1 MSRKIV
7 AGNWKMNKSM
17 SEAQSLVQELNE
29 MASAW
34 PSDVKVIISPP
45 MLYLTQLAVSAEDNL
60 HVAAQNCHAE
70 KSGAYTGE
78 VSAVQLKSSE
88 INFCILGH
96 SERRQYFGETDASV
110 NAKVKSCL
118 AEGVTPIVCIGELL
132 EEREAGKEFAVV
144 ETQLRGGLE
153 GLSTEEI
160 EKCIVAYEPVW
171 AIGTGKTA
179 SSDQAQEIH
188 AFIRIKLAELSSQEA
203 ADKISI
209 LYGGSCKPANA
220 EEIFSKPDVDGG
232 LIGGASLN
240 ASDFNALINSY

>member
-7 AGNWKMNKSM
+7 AGNWKMNKSIT
-17 SEAQSLVQELNE
+17 ETHALVKELNE
-29 MASAW
+29 MAGAW

-45 MLYLTQLAVSAEDNL
+45 MLYLTQVAVNTEDNL

-132 EEREAGKEFAVV
+132 EEREAGKEFTIV
-144 ETQLRGGLE
+144 EAQLRGGLE
-153 GLSTEEI
+153 GLSSEEV
-160 EKCIVAYEPVW
+160 EKCIIAYEP
-171 AIGTGKTA
+171 
-179 SSDQAQEIH
+179 
-188 AFIRIKLAELSSQEA
+188 
-203 ADKISI
+203 
-209 LYGGSCKPANA
+209 YG
-220 EEIFSKPDVDGG
+220 
-232 LIGGASLN
+232 L
-240 ASDFNALINSY
+240 

>member
-7 AGNWKMNKSM
+7 AGNWKMNKSIT
-17 SEAQSLVQELNE
+17 ETHALVKELNE

-45 MLYLTQLAVSAEDNL
+45 MLYLTQVAVNTEDNL

-78 VSAVQLKSSE
+78 VTAAQLKSSE

-132 EEREAGKEFAVV
+132 EEREAGKEFTIV
-144 ETQLRGGLE
+144 EAQLRGGLE
-153 GLSTEEI
+153 GLSSEEV

-188 AFIRIKLAELSSQEA
+188 AFIRTKLAELSSQEV

-209 LYGGSCKPANA
+209 LYGGSCKPANSK
-220 EEIFSKPDVDGG
+220 EIFSKPDVDGG